1 MDHAIVDRGPR
12 VVIAPRVERMRRVR
26 PRDFVEVGAVMVTAA
41 RVELALRRR
50 TLPATAQALGLAFS
64 PSASGRAA
72 NAADETDSSGAGL
85 RPLPAWATRRVSIA
99 ALVMRAWPFGDTCL
113 RRALVTGSRLS
124 SLAPELV
131 IGVRGR
137 SEPGGIDAHAWLRVD
152 GIDLDPI
159 ASEYFAFGS
168 P

>member
-1 MDHAIVDRGPR
+1 
-12 VVIAPRVERMRRVR
+12 VIPPLERMRRAR
-26 PRDFVEVGAVMVTAA
+26 PRDFAEVAAVMITAA
-41 RVELALRRR
+41 RVEWGLRRR
-50 TLPATAQALGLAFS
+50 TLPATARALGLAFS
-64 PSASGRAA
+64 PSASGSAA
-72 NAADETDSSGAGL
+72 AAADETDSYGADL
-85 RPLPAWATRRVSIA
+85 RRLPAWATRRARIA
-99 ALVMRAWPFGDTCL
+99 ALVMRGWPFGDTCL

-137 SEPGGIDAHAWLRVD
+137 EEPGGIDAHAWLRVD

-159 ASEYFAFGS
+159 ASEFLAFGS